1 MNEVTP
7 QPYGNSNSAQS
18 YNSHQRVGPN
28 PNQQGGSRASRH
40 NRQFGTNVGV
50 SMDSEMTQEL
60 RECMA
65 AFSTDKHSD
74 DLSVSS
80 NSSSD
85 DEILSF
91 NVFG

>member
-7 QPYGNSNSAQS
+7 HPYGNNGSAQH
-18 YNSHQRVGPN
+18 YNTQQRPN
-28 PNQQGGSRASRH
+28 QNQQGGSRASRH

-50 SMDSEMTQEL
+50 SMDSEMTKEL
-60 RECMA
+60 QECMA
-65 AFSTDKHSD
+65 AFSTDKTSD

-85 DEILSF
+85 DELLSF

>member
-7 QPYGNSNSAQS
+7 HPYGSSSQR
-18 YNSHQRVGPN
+18 YNSQQRPSQ
-28 PNQQGGSRASRH
+28 NQQGGSRASRH

-50 SMDSEMTQEL
+50 SMDSEMSKEL
-60 RECMA
+60 QECMA

-85 DEILSF
+85 DELLSF

>member
-7 QPYGNSNSAQS
+7 HPYGNSGSSQR
-18 YNSHQRVGPN
+18 YNPQQRPSQ
-28 PNQQGGSRASRH
+28 NQQGGSRASRH

-50 SMDSEMTQEL
+50 SMDSEMSKEL
-60 RECMA
+60 QECMA
-65 AFSTDKHSD
+65 AFSNDKNSD

-80 NSSSD
+80 SSSSD
-85 DEILSF
+85 DELLSF